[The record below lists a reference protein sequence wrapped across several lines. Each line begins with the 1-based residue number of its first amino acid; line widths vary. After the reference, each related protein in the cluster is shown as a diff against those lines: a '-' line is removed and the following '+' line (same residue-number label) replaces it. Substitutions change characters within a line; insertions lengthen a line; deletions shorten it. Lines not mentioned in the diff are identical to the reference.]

1 MTPYIFL
8 ALVILVSRVA
18 PLSLG
23 SSKDGDE

>member
-1 MTPYIFL
+1 MSPYIFL
-8 ALVILVSRVA
+8 ALVILVSLVA